1 MRKDSLWREVL
12 KERRTRRVNDERK
25 KGKHLAGRF
34 KKACILMQIIFIL
47 ILSTACG
54 TERVNHK
61 EEMMLVDDI
70 SEKSVMEEK
79 DSGTTSHLQKELTGT
94 GGKTAGKDADTVSAD
109 SRSGEDI
116 LSAYIGVLNTS
127 PLQEYVIYDIDK
139 DHIPEM
145 ILAES
150 SGTFADCCIYTYENG
165 AIKVGEEIIH
175 YGLYSCQENG
185 LIFKSGGSG
194 VVTYETKYLDEKVLR
209 QGGLSLSAAYVPGM
223 VEQYLYNDKEITAEE
238 FEQLEP
244 KESDRLIL
252 TDKSDQSVLAS
263 EIDKYI
269 AG

>member
-1 MRKDSLWREVL
+1 MERSFERKKNVKSKWR
-12 KERRTRRVNDERK
+12 KK
-25 KGKHLAGRF
+25 KGKHFVGRF
-34 KKACILMQIIFIL
+34 KKACILTQIIFIL

-61 EEMMLVDDI
+61 EDMMSADGI

-94 GGKTAGKDADTVSAD
+94 EGKTAGKDADTVSAD
-109 SRSGEDI
+109 FRNGEDI
-116 LSAYIGVLNTS
+116 LSAYTDVLNAS
-127 PLQEYVIYDIDK
+127 PFQEYVIYDIDK

-185 LIFKSGGSG
+185 LIFKSGGSS

-252 TDKSDQSVLAS
+252 TDKSDQSVLVS